1 MPGKVL
7 SDSDAWLPR
16 YLHLLHTKI
25 NAEHN
30 KLVHKRLNNCSNM
43 IYMHIHESP
52 LGSHIVCFT
61 FDMKVF
67 RYPNILIAALPWCK
81 YVYSDLKRVQPVAFI
96 YILTHQLLCNTKAAL
111 LLYFARMVYFKIYW
125 TLYHNF
131 FKQCF
136 KLIVILLQL
145 EIWLLSLY
153 WINVLNFNC
162 RTWSV

>member
-1 MPGKVL
+1 MFKYDLYAHIWESAGFAYCLLYLRYESFSISKYF
-7 SDSDAWLPR
+7 DSCP
-16 YLHLLHTKI
+16 
-25 NAEHN
+25 
-30 KLVHKRLNNCSNM
+30 
-43 IYMHIHESP
+43 
-52 LGSHIVCFT
+52 
-61 FDMKVF
+61 
-67 RYPNILIAALPWCK
+67 ALPWCK
-81 YVYSDLKRVQPVAFI
+81 YVYSDLKKVQPVAFI